1 MCLFSGG
8 GGLGFKVQGLRFKV
22 CFFSGGG
29 LGFKVQG
36 LRFKVCLLLKG
47 AGLVVRV

>member
-1 MCLFSGG
+1 MCLFSG